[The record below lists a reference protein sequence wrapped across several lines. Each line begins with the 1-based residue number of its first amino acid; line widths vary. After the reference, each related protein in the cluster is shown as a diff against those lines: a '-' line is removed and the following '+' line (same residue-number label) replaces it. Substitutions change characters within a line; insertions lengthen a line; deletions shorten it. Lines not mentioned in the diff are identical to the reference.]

1 MEQEE
6 GGDIFKETQIVVI
19 SFFFVCFGLFLRIC
33 AFVVHAASLCLKVSA
48 AEIVSS
54 VEISKIVIYDDKKI
68 AGFLLEGSAAKI
80 Y

>member
-1 MEQEE
+1 MEE

-19 SFFFVCFGLFLRIC
+19 SLFFLVCFGLFLRIC

-54 VEISKIVIYDDKKI
+54 VVI
-68 AGFLLEGSAAKI
+68 
-80 Y
+80 